1 MNLDRFTTIAMGLCL
16 IVASLMLAKTC
27 NELYAAE
34 VSSERYQ
41 YLYEKSQK
49 DSEVVQ
55 DNLRIYKYC
64 ADLSDSK
71 ESQCLTELL

>member
-1 MNLDRFTTIAMGLCL
+1 MNLERFTTIAMGLCL
-16 IVASLMLAKTC
+16 IVASLMLAKTR
-27 NELYAAE
+27 NELYDAE

-49 DSEVVQ
+49 DFEVVQ

-64 ADLSDSK
+64 ADLPDNK